1 VLLLNLLSVTRANFL
16 AVRAFCRESLYY
28 LEPPLDFSES
38 WKRLRK
44 HQAAL
49 IPSLVWELTG
59 ARSCIHLIA
68 CGKEVALSLQSLTR

>member
-1 VLLLNLLSVTRANFL
+1 VLLLNPLSVTRANFF
-16 AVRAFCRESLYY
+16 AVREFCRDSLYY
-28 LEPPLDFSES
+28 LELPLDFSES

-44 HQAAL
+44 HQTAL

-59 ARSCIHLIA
+59 ARSYIRLIA